1 MIIRST
7 IGIQRILE
15 IFYMLKSR
23 GYPEIQDKK
32 GSIVFYG
39 CFVKTSS
46 PVKNWTSIGQRYPTN
61 TVHGGGCKILQV
73 SISRVSSE

>member
-46 PVKNWTSIGQRYPTN
+46 PVKN
-61 TVHGGGCKILQV
+61 
-73 SISRVSSE
+73 